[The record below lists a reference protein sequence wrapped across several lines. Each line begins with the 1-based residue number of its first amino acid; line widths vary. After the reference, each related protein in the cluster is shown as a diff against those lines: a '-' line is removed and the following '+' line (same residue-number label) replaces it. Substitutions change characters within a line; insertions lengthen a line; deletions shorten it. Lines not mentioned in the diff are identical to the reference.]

1 MELLGHTLEFVGVI
15 MIAYMAI
22 RVHSRV
28 RVEQKVD
35 KKVVSEMNR
44 ERIVG
49 VIGIIF
55 IILGYLLQVPSKL

>member
-15 MIAYMAI
+15 LIAYMAI

-28 RVEQKVD
+28 REEHKVD

-44 ERIVG
+44 ERLFG
-49 VIGIIF
+49 MIGILF
-55 IILGYLLQVPSKL
+55 IILGYLLQIPSKL